1 MPHEAFYA
9 TAAGVIPIF
18 LILLVFQT
26 REYRYGASK
35 GWRRPVYA
43 VLVGAD
49 IIFAGAAEIVAM
61 FALFRLHDRTWERD
75 FVFAAVAGLSA
86 YVVFAGLKVSGARGE
101 SS

>member
-26 REYRYGASK
+26 REYRYGTTER
-35 GWRRPVYA
+35 WRRPVYG
-43 VLVGAD
+43 VLVGA
-49 IIFAGAAEIVAM
+49 GAFVVIV
-61 FALFRLHDRTWERD
+61 
-75 FVFAAVAGLSA
+75 
-86 YVVFAGLKVSGARGE
+86 GLKVSAARRD